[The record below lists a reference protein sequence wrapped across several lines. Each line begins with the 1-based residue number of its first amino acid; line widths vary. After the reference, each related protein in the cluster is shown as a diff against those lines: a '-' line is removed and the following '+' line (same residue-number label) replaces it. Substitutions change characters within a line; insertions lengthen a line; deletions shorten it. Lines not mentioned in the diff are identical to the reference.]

1 MTKTKQQLLESAH
14 SKDYKIVYLM
24 LQTQPEQMLAEN
36 VRVARERSNFVN
48 LDELK
53 QEIVQNLQ
61 ERFKFNTKLSDKF
74 AEVILSVL

>member
-1 MTKTKQQLLESAH
+1 MIKSQLLESA
-14 SKDYKIVYLM
+14 STKGYRIVYLM

-61 ERFKFNTKLSDKF
+61 ERFKFNAELSDKF